1 MAGKPADSCSGKIG
15 SNEKEKSKSDRRKS
29 TLQKSL
35 SLEEKKVSSVYPK
48 GFISKNICKNGL
60 QHDWKR
66 QILLVWRKMQCYNKP
81 THKCI
86 VSQGMRTITGGE
98 K

>member
-1 MAGKPADSCSGKIG
+1 MRRRSPSLTG
-15 SNEKEKSKSDRRKS
+15 EKAPCK
-29 TLQKSL
+29 KSL
-35 SLEEKKVSSVYPK
+35 SLEEKEGFIGLPRKVSLV
-48 GFISKNICKNGL
+48 KNICKNGL

>member
-1 MAGKPADSCSGKIG
+1 M
-15 SNEKEKSKSDRRKS
+15 
-29 TLQKSL
+29 
-35 SLEEKKVSSVYPK
+35 
-48 GFISKNICKNGL
+48 

>member
-1 MAGKPADSCSGKIG
+1 MRSPSLQG
-15 SNEKEKSKSDRRKS
+15 EKAPCK
-29 TLQKSL
+29 KSL
-35 SLEEKKVSSVYPK
+35 SLEEKE
-48 GFISKNICKNGL
+48 GFIGKNICKNVL

-66 QILLVWRKMQCYNKP
+66 QILLVWWKMQCYNKP
-81 THKCI
+81 TRKCI